1 MAGFAFEDQLGH
13 GGPGVEVLDFVAEG
27 CVGDGPVHVVEVEVV
42 ELEVFE
48 GDVDAFFD
56 VLAAVAIGRLVVVMS
71 G

>member
-1 MAGFAFEDQLGH
+1 
-13 GGPGVEVLDFVAEG
+13 
-27 CVGDGPVHVVEVEVV
+27 VVEVEVV